1 MDIFAE
7 GARAKMPLEICPV
20 IPSIKPVS
28 FGCPDAG
35 RTLARKSQGF
45 GKICVESFPK

>member
-1 MDIFAE
+1 MEIFAE
-7 GARAKMPLEICPV
+7 DERAKMRPEIYP
-20 IPSIKPVS
+20 IILPIKPVS

-35 RTLARKSQGF
+35 RTLARKSQEF